1 MGMMRFPGGWF
12 VVVRLVAVGI
22 MWGWVWGVVVG
33 VGGVEWGEGLL
44 CG

>member
-1 MGMMRFPGGWF
+1 
-12 VVVRLVAVGI
+12 I